1 MSDSAPVAAPAA
13 PAVTSAPA
21 PPPVG
26 DRKAGKRDAVEQ
38 MFDSIAARY
47 DLLNRILSFG
57 IDRLWRRRAIGWIAG
72 DHPRRILDVA
82 TGTGDL
88 ALDALRLD
96 PEQVV
101 GVDLSEGMLA
111 KGRVKVM
118 QRGEANRIVLQQADA
133 EHLPFEDG
141 VARDGSGTGTPGFD
155 AALVAFGVRNFED
168 LNAGL
173 GEIGRVLRP
182 GAPLVVLEFSQPTR
196 FPFKQLYEAYSRLVL
211 PRVGSAISGNRGA
224 YEYLQASA
232 AVFPSGEAFLE
243 RMRQSGFERVEARPQ
258 TFGVA
263 TLYKGYRPA

>member
-1 MSDSAPVAAPAA
+1 MPVPT
-13 PAVTSAPA
+13 TSTPA

-26 DRKAGKRDAVEQ
+26 DQKAGKRAAVEQ

-57 IDRLWRRRAIGWIAG
+57 IDRLWRRRAIGWIAA
-72 DHPRRILDVA
+72 DRPRRILDVA

-96 PEQVV
+96 PAQIV

-111 KGRVKVM
+111 QGRVKVAR
-118 QRGEANRIVLQQADA
+118 RGESARVVLQQADA
-133 EHLPFEDG
+133 QHLPFEDG
-141 VARDGSGTGTPGFD
+141 VAGADLAMPGFD
-155 AALVAFGVRNFED
+155 AALVSFGVRNFED

-173 GEIGRVLRP
+173 AEIRRVLRP

-196 FPFKQLYEAYSRLVL
+196 FPFKQLYEAYSRMVL

-232 AVFPSGEAFLE
+232 AVFPSGDAFLE
-243 RMRQSGFERVEARPQ
+243 RMRQSGYERVEARPQ

-263 TLYKGYRPA
+263 TLYKGYRPG